1 MVIAADPLGDYT
13 PVHYRRIA
21 IGTKTQYPAISR
33 MGASVSPPLAR
44 STYPKKIVAKA
55 IAHQTKP
62 RQERGAVGAFRDDVL
77 EARSATQ

>member
-1 MVIAADPLGDYT
+1 
-13 PVHYRRIA
+13 
-21 IGTKTQYPAISR
+21 

-44 STYPKKIVAKA
+44 STYPKTIVAKA
-55 IAHQTKP
+55 IAHHTSP